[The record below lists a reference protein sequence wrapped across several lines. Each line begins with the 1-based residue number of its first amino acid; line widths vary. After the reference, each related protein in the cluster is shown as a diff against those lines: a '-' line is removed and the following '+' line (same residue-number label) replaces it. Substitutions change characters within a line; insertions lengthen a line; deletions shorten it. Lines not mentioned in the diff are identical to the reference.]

1 MLHVRVISPDD
12 HRAGIDELLDRH
24 SGVCNIVVQRGAAR
38 RPAGDL
44 TTFDVAREAANGV
57 IDGLRLLGLH
67 NDGSITV
74 ERIDASL
81 SVAAARAEAASPG
94 DPSEAVVWEEVEA
107 RVRNESS
114 LSPSLLVY
122 MAIASLIAAIGILT
136 DAPILIVGAMVVGP
150 EYGPISGIML
160 GILKRRR
167 RRIVDSV
174 VALVAGFGVA
184 LAAAFVYGLI
194 LRWDD
199 RIPQSY
205 DLGERPLTTF
215 ISRPDAFAVVVAICA
230 AIAGAMSLT
239 QARSGTLVGVFI
251 SVTTI
256 PAVADCG
263 VSLATSHWSEAG
275 GAALQLLV
283 NVVALIA
290 VGALVLR
297 LQFRL
302 WPRHRLPSG
311 VPR

>member
-1 MLHVRVISPDD
+1 MDDMLDTH
-12 HRAGIDELLDRH
+12 A
-24 SGVCNIVVQRGAAR
+24 GVCNIVVQLGAAR
-38 RPAGDL
+38 RPDGDL
-44 TTFDVAREAANGV
+44 TTFDVAREAANDV
-57 IDGLRLLGLH
+57 IDMLRSMGLH
-67 NDGSITV
+67 HDGSITID
-74 ERIDASL
+74 RIDASL
-81 SVAAARAEAASPG
+81 SAESARAEADSPG

-107 RVRNESS
+107 RVRHEAA

-160 GILKRRR
+160 GILKRRWR
-167 RRIVDSV
+167 RVMDSAI
-174 VALVAGFGVA
+174 ALFAGFGVA
-184 LAAAFVYGLI
+184 LAVAFVYGLI
-194 LRWDD
+194 LRSDG
-199 RIPQSY
+199 RIPLSY
-205 DLGERPLTTF
+205 ELGERPLTTF
-215 ISRPDAFAVVVAICA
+215 ISRPDGFAVVVAICA

-275 GAALQLLV
+275 GAALQLGV
-283 NVVALIA
+283 NVLALIG

-297 LQFRL
+297 IQFIL
-302 WPRHRLPSG
+302 WPRKRIPG
-311 VPR
+311 GAPR